1 MLLLTGGALPAF
13 SDTLNG
19 GTLTTWNPNRLYSL
33 SSYVP
38 GLYYWNNSSG
48 DGAQANIG
56 WCIVGSAQCGSQS
69 VAGYNPPGY
78 MPYYSDG
85 SMGAPGNMYFTSSGN
100 PEEVTMQLGLTT
112 QKGGDVGVDFFGYYL
127 TDSTG
132 SAIINPTAFFTVN
145 NPNGTTFTMP
155 AMPAGQNYGFF
166 IENVQGF
173 GTAFQTEYIYYM
185 NSAMDLGT
193 GTMPA
198 DNTQHFAIFSSGGTY
213 YLGAKDADA
222 CEGGFQPG
230 SSPCVPY
237 SDFDFNDMVVELNTT
252 TQAPT
257 SEMLLA
263 GTTDLEPIPEP
274 GSASLFLA
282 GLVVAAGLLRRRI
295 AR

>member
-1 MLLLTGGALPAF
+1 MRTKLGKYLLIAPLLFMTGVLPVA
-13 SDTLNG
+13 SETLNG

-48 DGAQANIG
+48 DGPQANLG

-69 VAGYNPPGY
+69 TPGYNPPGY
-78 MPYYSDG
+78 IPYYSDG

-100 PEEVTMQLGLTT
+100 PEQVTLQVAMTT
-112 QKGGDVGVDFFGYYL
+112 QKGGAVGIDFFGYYL

-132 SAIINPTAFFTVN
+132 TAIINPTAFYTAN

-155 AMPAGQNYGFF
+155 SMPAGQNYGFF

-173 GTAFQTEYIYYM
+173 GTGFQTEYIYYM
-185 NSAMDLGT
+185 NAAMNLGT
-193 GTMPA
+193 GTMPV
-198 DNTQHFAIFSSGGTY
+198 DNSQHFAIFSDGSSY
-213 YLGAKDADA
+213 YVGATDADA
-222 CEGGFQPG
+222 CQGNYQPG

-237 SDFDFNDMVVELNTT
+237 SNFDFNDMVIELNT
-252 TQAPT
+252 A
-257 SEMLLA
+257 
-263 GTTDLEPIPEP
+263 IPEP
-274 GSASLFLA
+274 GSASLFVA
-282 GLVVAAGLLRRRI
+282 GLVVAAGLVRRRI